1 MHLNQCYLWCSTANI
16 PRGDFREET
25 QRKPLPKIAKNR
37 AELEFGQV
45 MASQNY
51 GASTSLIN
59 CGNVQKWSTRSLNRG
74 KIMGIQV
81 FPSSWWPKPRRDE
94 PDGSVIPRSSK
105 KKIRDR
111 PTAKKAV
118 KFNIWRVKNP
128 DLNKIKRKFLRRQES
143 SFYFGASTVRT
154 TLNSTL
160 I

>member
-1 MHLNQCYLWCSTANI
+1 MHSNQCYLWVSNPSF

-74 KIMGIQV
+74 KIMVIQLS
-81 FPSSWWPKPRRDE
+81 PSSWWPKPRRDE
-94 PDGSVIPRSSK
+94 PDGSIIPRSRK

-118 KFNIWRVKNP
+118 KFNLWRVKNP
-128 DLNKIKRKFLRRQES
+128 DLNKIKRTFFETSKIFVLFW
-143 SFYFGASTVRT
+143 SFYC
-154 TLNSTL
+154 
-160 I
+160 